1 MDETQSVQTEVKTE
15 DKIVQPETANSSV
28 VNSSVEETPQEINWK
43 KFKEARALE
52 RKQAEEMQK
61 RAVEKEAEAA
71 ALKAAMESL
80 LNKQGNG
87 NGNRQQDN
95 QYSSNGFDEESE
107 ADIIERKVE
116 EALKA
121 REAQYESQRAQRERE
136 EYPSKLVATFGDFN
150 QVCSSSNL
158 DYLDFH
164 YPEISTA
171 FKHMP
176 EGFDKWAAVY
186 KAVKRF
192 IPNSD
197 SQKDQKKA
205 ESNFNKPQSMSSNGL
220 AEGRG
225 TMPSVK
231 LDEQRRADN
240 WARMQKILKGIN

>member
-1 MDETQSVQTEVKTE
+1 MDESQVAAPETKVE
-15 DKIVQPETANSSV
+15 DKNIQSQSAVAP
-28 VNSSVEETPQEINWK
+28 VEETPQEINWK
-43 KFKEARALE
+43 KFKEARELD
-52 RKQAEEMQK
+52 RKRAEEQQK
-61 RAVEKEAEAA
+61 RADEKTAEAE
-71 ALKAAMESL
+71 ALKAAMEAI
-80 LNKQGNG
+80 LNKQGSS
-87 NGNRQQDN
+87 NRQQDN
-95 QYSSNGFDEESE
+95 QYSNNGFDDESE
-107 ADIIERKVE
+107 EDRIEKKVE
-116 EALKA
+116 AALKA
-121 REAQYESQRAQRERE
+121 REVQYESQRQQKERE
-136 EYPSKLVATFGDFN
+136 EYPAKLASTFSDFN

-158 DYLDFH
+158 DYLDYH

-205 ESNFNKPQSMSSNGL
+205 EANFNKPQSMSSNGL

-225 TMPSVK
+225 SMPSVK
-231 LDEQRRADN
+231 LDEARRADN